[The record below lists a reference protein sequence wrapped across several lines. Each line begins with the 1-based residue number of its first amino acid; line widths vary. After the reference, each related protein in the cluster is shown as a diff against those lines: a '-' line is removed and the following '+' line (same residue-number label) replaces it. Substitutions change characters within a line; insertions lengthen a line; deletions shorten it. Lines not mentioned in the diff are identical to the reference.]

1 MRTRKTVKRSD
12 KSERAMGVATVKMV
26 RPRRWNERCGRGC
39 LIAELARA
47 PQILSAPLPADMPM
61 NFKVGEEL
69 AKLDAA
75 G

>member
-1 MRTRKTVKRSD
+1 MVTRGTVKPAD

-26 RPRRWNERCGRGC
+26 RPRRWTWRCGRGC
-39 LIAELARA
+39 WIVELASA
-47 PQILSAPLPADMPM
+47 PPILSAPLRADMPM

>member
-1 MRTRKTVKRSD
+1 MVTRGTVKPAD

-39 LIAELARA
+39 WSAELARA
-47 PQILSAPLPADMPM
+47 PQIFSAPQTAEMPM
-61 NFKVGEEL
+61 SFPVGEEL
-69 AKLDAA
+69 AKREAA